1 MYLVSKK
8 IKILFTI
15 PNFDTAGSGKAL
27 LNIAKGLNPNEF
39 EAHIAC
45 KTNQGKFF
53 ATVLDSGIPVH
64 VFNYEP
70 PMRPLSMFFTQA
82 WKISRKI
89 KKIQPDIIHSFH
101 YNNNYGEAV
110 AARLAGAKW
119 IFTKKN
125 MNWGSDGA
133 NAWKIRSV
141 LANKIII
148 QNQEM
153 KRRFYSK
160 STKTELIERGI
171 ILEQFYA
178 TSPDPQLRVTHNTPE
193 SARIILTV
201 ANLVPVKGVEFLVE
215 AFIRLTEKHPDWHLW
230 LVGDDA
236 TQTGVALKKLVQKFK
251 LEHKIHFTGK
261 QTDVRAYLNHAEI
274 FVLPTKATGE
284 GSPVAL
290 IEAMANGKVVI
301 GTNVP
306 GIADQLEQVPSHLVA
321 PENAEA
327 LAAALDRLMKNDT
340 ETNRVLGSSF
350 LKNANA
356 KYALQREIERH
367 QIVYRSLLSS

>member
-1 MYLVSKK
+1 M
-8 IKILFTI
+8 IRIIFTI
-15 PNFDTAGSGKAL
+15 PNFNTAGSGKAL
-27 LNIAKGLNPNEF
+27 LNIAKGLDKNRF
-39 EAHIAC
+39 DVHIAC
-45 KTNQGKFF
+45 KTSDGELFRVVKY
-53 ATVLDSGIPVH
+53 SGIPVH

-70 PMRPLSMFFTQA
+70 PMRPLATFFSQA
-82 WKISRKI
+82 WKISREI
-89 KKIQPDIIHSFH
+89 KNIQPDIVHSFH

-133 NAWKIRSV
+133 NAWKIRSA

-153 KRRFYSK
+153 KRRFYPK

-171 ILEQFYA
+171 SLEQFNA
-178 TSPDPQLRVTHNTPE
+178 TAPDPQLRVAHNTPE
-193 SARIILTV
+193 SARIIITV

-215 AFIRLTEKHPDWHLW
+215 AFIKLTEKHPDWHLW

-236 TQTGVALKKLVQKFK
+236 TQTGVALKKLVQKHK
-251 LEHKIHFTGK
+251 LGHKIHFTGK
-261 QTDVRAYLNHAEI
+261 QHDVRAYLNHAEI

-321 PENAEA
+321 PENADA
-327 LAAALDRLMKNDT
+327 LAVALDGLMKNDT
-340 ETNRVLGSSF
+340 ATNRVLGNSF

-367 QIVYRSLLSS
+367 QVVYKSLLSS